1 MKVDAL
7 LEKIY
12 QLVRPVAEELNYE
25 IYHIEYVKE
34 NGEYYLRIYIDKDGG
49 ITLTDCEKLSRRVSD
64 IMDEEDPIPVAYF
77 LEVSSPGLNRGLFTD
92 DHYKKQ
98 IGKEVLIRFTKSFEG
113 RKNVKGILREVN
125 EDSVVVEYETEK
137 LFTIPKDKIKTAK
150 NKDQLIIVK

>member
-7 LEKIY
+7 IEKIY
-12 QLVRPVAEELNYE
+12 QLVRPVADELNYE

-77 LEVSSPGLNRGLFTD
+77 
-92 DHYKKQ
+92 
-98 IGKEVLIRFTKSFEG
+98 
-113 RKNVKGILREVN
+113 
-125 EDSVVVEYETEK
+125 
-137 LFTIPKDKIKTAK
+137 
-150 NKDQLIIVK
+150 

>member
-113 RKNVKGILREVN
+113 KKNVKGILREVN

-137 LFTIPKDKIKTAK
+137 LLTIPKDKIKTA
-150 NKDQLIIVK
+150 NLEGEI

>member
-7 LEKIY
+7 IEKIY
-12 QLVRPVAEELNYE
+12 QLVRPVADELNYE
-25 IYHIEYVKE
+25 IYHIEYVKV

-77 LEVSSPGLNRGLFTD
+77 LEVSSPGLNRGLFTEE
-92 DHYKKQ
+92 HYKKQ

-113 RKNVKGILREVN
+113 KKNVKGLLKEVN
-125 EDSVVVEYETEK
+125 EDSIVIEVEENN
-137 LFTIPKDKIKTAK
+137 LFTVPKDKIKSA
-150 NKDQLIIVK
+150 NIEGEI

>member
-12 QLVRPVAEELNYE
+12 QLVKPVADELNYE

-64 IMDEEDPIPVAYF
+64 IMDTEDPIPVAYF
-77 LEVSSPGLNRGLFTD
+77 LEVSSPGLNRGLFTE

-98 IGKEVLIRFTKSFEG
+98 IGKEVLIRFTKSFDG
-113 RKNVKGILREVN
+113 KKNIKGILREVN
-125 EDSVVVEYETEK
+125 ENEVVVEYENEK
-137 LFTIPKDKIKTAK
+137 LFTIPKDKIKSA
-150 NKDQLIIVK
+150 NLDGEI